1 MFLSWIIIHLFL
13 ILLFSLFLIKTV
25 IDIIAAI
32 ITEAGALQCQVGV
45 ESVSGSFLKKKESMF
60 KYINLSE
67 INNKNVRSCQ

>member
-1 MFLSWIIIHLFL
+1 M
-13 ILLFSLFLIKTV
+13 

-67 INNKNVRSCQ
+67 INNKNVRSCQYIQALLCAAAMVLSFR